1 MEENYTDEIK
11 LLDDEINSML
21 FDLVRVWPPSLEWGA
36 LFPIFLIL
44 LLTKEV
50 KLSDKAEFFSFL
62 IIVFSLFI
70 V

>member
-1 MEENYTDEIK
+1 MEDNYPDEIK
-11 LLDDEINSML
+11 LLDDETNSWL

-36 LFPIFLIL
+36 FFPIFLIF

-70 V
+70 A